1 MADANRNVTL
11 ELLLR
16 DEVQQLLDNFAGV
29 MKMQTIFFSSR
40 HELLRRSRGSGNSGY
55 CRLMQEKVFGL
66 ERCLELDRRELS
78 ACAEKGNLRC
88 YTCHAGLKEAIAPV
102 LVDGAVAGFVM
113 LGQFRDSDRIPA
125 AVLQAVPPELHEKV
139 KAEFLALPE
148 IPPEELANLLGL
160 FQMLVDYITARE
172 LVALSGDRLFERVER
187 YLEKHLAEP
196 VTIAEAAR
204 HAGQSVSSLSHK
216 IKARYGVS
224 FKNMLIEK
232 RLRYAEK
239 LLRAN
244 PELSIAEIA
253 QRSGFADRFYFSRLY
268 RKYRGCSP
276 SAYRDGDAAVR

>member
-1 MADANRNVTL
+1 MTL

-55 CRLMQEKVFGL
+55 CRLMQEKLFGL
-66 ERCLELDRRELS
+66 ERCLERDRRELS
-78 ACAEKGNLRC
+78 ACAEQGGLRC

-113 LGQFRDSDRIPA
+113 LGQFRDSDRVPE
-125 AVLQAVPPELHEKV
+125 AVLRATPPELREKV
-139 KAEFLALPE
+139 EAEFLALPR
-148 IPPEELANLLGL
+148 IPPEELSNLLGL

-172 LVALSGDRLFERVER
+172 LVALSGDRIFERVER

-196 VTIAEAAR
+196 VTIAGAAR
-204 HAGQSVSSLSHK
+204 YAGQSVSSLSHK

-224 FKNMLIEK
+224 FKTMLIQK
-232 RLRYAEK
+232 RLRHAEK
-239 LLRAN
+239 LLRSN
-244 PELSIAEIA
+244 PELSIADIA
-253 QRSGFADRFYFSRLY
+253 QRSGFSDRFYFSRLY
-268 RKYRGCSP
+268 RKYRGYSP
-276 SAYRDGDAAVR
+276 SAYRDGTAAGR